1 MDERIPRYYDLQ
13 LRIERSGEGTYQVL
27 ASATGQRTARGTFE
41 TPITDDELEKFVQ
54 QVGLLRRRGRSE
66 AQPMS
71 EIERLGSKLFNSL
84 IKDDVHG
91 VYQAVNAAAE
101 ENGKSLRITLRLSDT
116 PELMRLPWEFLYS
129 RPKFLSQSEFT
140 TVVRSLDRPT
150 RGRPLKCDFPLKILG
165 MVSSPTDYPELDADK
180 ERERFEGALDQLKSD
195 GLVELE
201 WLERATYAEF
211 GKRFSKRDD
220 IHVLH
225 YIGHGAYNET
235 TENGILVLEKDR
247 RRPHEVSGAQLGAM
261 LQDKRSLR
269 LVVLNSCEGAR
280 ASRIDPFSGVA
291 TSLLEFDI
299 PAVIGMQFD
308 ISDKAAIAFSEA
320 LYSGLADGMPVDA
333 ALAPARRAIQ
343 GERETEFGTPVLFL
357 RATEAQLF
365 DLPPGPAKARSTR
378 ETAPRDALQEIDYF
392 QLEQYDKKIFE
403 IEIEVEPEVEP
414 EPESE
419 SELELYCVEFSR
431 DQQMI
436 AAGSEDKAMIWR
448 LPLTEEFKPA
458 HTLPH
463 PQYVYSLAFTSDG
476 ETLVTG
482 CEDGAVRFWDCSTG
496 EKVREVKKAHR
507 GAVYAVA
514 ISGDGA
520 YLATGGYDGYVRVW
534 NLPKGT
540 FRERHHFAG
549 PVSSLDFPLK
559 GGNKLAV
566 GTHKDEI
573 WIWDIVAGGMRKLRG
588 HDSSVESVAFSTDGS
603 RLASCGL
610 DKKVLLWDVDSG
622 TCLWKPRPA
631 VHEYLVKS
639 VDFSPNGKAI
649 ASAGWD
655 KTVRLWN
662 AVEDVSPQIIPWD
675 EEDPEEDPEWHTDW
689 IWAATFSPDGR
700 MLATAGSDG
709 RLILLTIR

>member
-13 LRIERSGEGTYQVL
+13 LRIERSGAGTYQVL
-27 ASATGQRTARGTFE
+27 ASATGQRTARSTFE
-41 TPITDDELEKFVQ
+41 TPITDDELDDFVQ

-84 IKDDVHG
+84 IKDEVQG

-129 RPKFLSQSEFT
+129 RPKFLSQSTYT
-140 TVVRSLDRPT
+140 TVVRSLDLAT
-150 RGRPLKCDFPLKILG
+150 KGRPLKCDFPLKILG
-165 MVSSPTDYPELDADK
+165 MISSPAGYTELNANDERGRLEDA
-180 ERERFEGALDQLKSD
+180 LNQLTSD

-201 WLERATYAEF
+201 WLERATLTELES
-211 GKRFSKRDD
+211 RFSKPDD

-225 YIGHGAYNET
+225 YIGHGAYNED
-235 TENGILVLEKDR
+235 TENGILVLETGEGRADD
-247 RRPHEVSGAQLGAM
+247 VSGARLGEM

-280 ASRIDPFSGVA
+280 TSRVEPFSGVA

-299 PAVIGMQFD
+299 PAVIGMQFE
-308 ISDKAAIAFSEA
+308 ISDEAAIAFSQR
-320 LYSGLADGMPVDA
+320 LYSGLAHGLPIDA
-333 ALAPARRAIQ
+333 ALGPARRAISAKRQ
-343 GERETEFGTPVLFL
+343 TEFGTPVLFL
-357 RATEAQLF
+357 RATDAQLF
-365 DLPPGPAKARSTR
+365 DLPPGPPKASVTRVKAR
-378 ETAPRDALQEIDYF
+378 EDALQELDYF
-392 QLEQYDKKIFE
+392 ELEQYEKKTF
-403 IEIEVEPEVEP
+403 EVEPEA
-414 EPESE
+414 
-419 SELELYCVEFSR
+419 ELYCVEFSR

-458 HTLPH
+458 HTLSH
-463 PQYVYSLAFTSDG
+463 PQYVYSVAFTSDG

-482 CEDGAVRFWDCSTG
+482 CEDGLVRFWDFSSG
-496 EKVREVKKAHR
+496 KNPREVKAHR

-534 NLPKGT
+534 NLPGRT
-540 FRERHHFAG
+540 FREIRHFGG

-559 GGNKLAV
+559 GGNQLAI
-566 GTHKDEI
+566 GTHKNEI
-573 WIWDIVAGGMRKLRG
+573 RLWDIVAGGERTLG
-588 HDSSVESVAFSTDGS
+588 EHESSVESVAFSTDGT

-610 DKKVLLWDVDSG
+610 DKQVLLWDVDSARR
-622 TCLWKPRPA
+622 LWEQRPA

-639 VDFSPNGKAI
+639 VDFSPNGNVI

-662 AVEDVSPQIIPWD
+662 AVKDVSPQIIPWD
-675 EEDPEEDPEWHTDW
+675 EEDPEWHTDW